1 MASGKKVMAAA
12 AAVVLLMATLESA
25 SAMSSSNSSS
35 SSSGAHGEDYSPSGL
50 LRTRKLGLF
59 PEDCTSEED
68 CSPLQ
73 NCAFGGCFPCVPS
86 GGLCRPGHTAGCC
99 STPEIPQCT
108 EWIICQPG
116 Q

>member
-1 MASGKKVMAAA
+1 VMAAA

-25 SAMSSSNSSS
+25 SANSSSNSSS
-35 SSSGAHGEDYSPSGL
+35 SSSAHGGDYSPSGL

-68 CSPLQ
+68 CSPLE

-86 GGLCRPGHTAGCC
+86 GGFCRPGHTGGCC
-99 STPEIPQCT
+99 NSADGFPQCLF
-108 EWIICQPG
+108 WIRCP
-116 Q
+116 